1 MLLDSVDHSSDNSAI
16 YKIYVV
22 ATTVAKTSVGAQ
34 HTNLN
39 ADAQSFALVVSG
51 VPANTT
57 LQGQVY

>member
-1 MLLDSVDHSSDNSAI
+1 MILDSVDHSSDNSAL

-39 ADAQSFALVVSG
+39 ADAQSFALLV
-51 VPANTT
+51 
-57 LQGQVY
+57 

>member
-1 MLLDSVDHSSDNSAI
+1 MILESIDHSSDNSAI

-39 ADAQSFALVVSG
+39 ADAQSLALVV
-51 VPANTT
+51 
-57 LQGQVY
+57 